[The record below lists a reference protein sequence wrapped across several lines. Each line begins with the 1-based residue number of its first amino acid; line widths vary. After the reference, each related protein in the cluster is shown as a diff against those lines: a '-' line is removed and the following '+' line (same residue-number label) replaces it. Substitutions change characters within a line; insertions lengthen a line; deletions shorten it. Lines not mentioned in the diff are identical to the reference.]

1 MGSSLADFKRR
12 NAYEKV
18 HITNYFTCSKFFIF
32 TFRLSEAGEKSTEE
46 NRIEAGI
53 TETVQPETGVPEESQ
68 APEEAGKDLA
78 EPIEV
83 GISEG
88 NLEGKALNA
97 ECPFVYGDSEWKLQT
112 FVPEDMLID
121 GELAMDD
128 RVNFLIQAVC
138 GEESYVLFDEMVH
151 IGVPVADVFIDQQ
164 EQLHIILRDVRTAKY
179 RVTDFVYDAEN
190 KKFIGKD
197 ALNEDAINY
206 IGTTGR

>member
-1 MGSSLADFKRR
+1 MKKYTLPMILLAVSFSISLSGCQKQ
-12 NAYEKV
+12 
-18 HITNYFTCSKFFIF
+18 
-32 TFRLSEAGEKSTEE
+32 GEKSTEE
-46 NRIEAGI
+46 NRIEAGN
-53 TETVQPETGVPEESQ
+53 TETVQSETGVPEESQ
-68 APEEAGKDLA
+68 APEEDLA
-78 EPIEV
+78 EPIEA
-83 GISEG
+83 GISEE
-88 NLEGKALNA
+88 NLEGKALYS

-138 GEESYVLFDEMVH
+138 GEESYVLFDEMVQ
-151 IGVPVADVFIDQQ
+151 IGVPAADVFIDQQ

-197 ALNEDAINY
+197 VLDEDAINY

>member
-1 MGSSLADFKRR
+1 MKKYTLPIILLAVSFSISLSGCQKQ
-12 NAYEKV
+12 
-18 HITNYFTCSKFFIF
+18 
-32 TFRLSEAGEKSTEE
+32 GEKSTEE
-46 NRIEAGI
+46 NRIEAGN
-53 TETVQPETGVPEESQ
+53 TETVQSETGAPEESQ
-68 APEEAGKDLA
+68 ATEKDLA
-78 EPIEV
+78 EPIEA

-88 NLEGKALNA
+88 NLEGKALYS

-138 GEESYVLFDEMVH
+138 GKESYVLFDEMVQ
-151 IGVPVADVFIDQQ
+151 IGVPEADVFIDQQ

-179 RVTDFVYDAEN
+179 RVTDFAYDAEN

-197 ALNEDAINY
+197 VLNEDAINY

>member
-1 MGSSLADFKRR
+1 MKKYTLPIILLAVSFSFSLSGCQKQ
-12 NAYEKV
+12 
-18 HITNYFTCSKFFIF
+18 
-32 TFRLSEAGEKSTEE
+32 GEKSTEE
-46 NRIEAGI
+46 NRIEAGN
-53 TETVQPETGVPEESQ
+53 TQTVQPETG
-68 APEEAGKDLA
+68 APEEAEKDLA

-83 GISEG
+83 GISEE
-88 NLEGKALNA
+88 NLEGKALYS

-138 GEESYVLFDEMVH
+138 GGESYVLFDEMVQ

>member
-1 MGSSLADFKRR
+1 MKKYTLPIILLAVSFSISLSGCQKQ
-12 NAYEKV
+12 
-18 HITNYFTCSKFFIF
+18 
-32 TFRLSEAGEKSTEE
+32 GEKSTEE
-46 NRIEAGI
+46 NQIEAGN
-53 TETVQPETGVPEESQ
+53 TETVQSETGVPEESQ
-68 APEEAGKDLA
+68 ATEKDLA
-78 EPIEV
+78 EPIEA

-88 NLEGKALNA
+88 NLEGKALYS

-138 GEESYVLFDEMVH
+138 GEESYVLFDEMVQ
-151 IGVPVADVFIDQQ
+151 IGVPAADVFIDQQ

-190 KKFIGKD
+190 KKFIGTD
-197 ALNEDAINY
+197 VLDEDAINY

>member
-1 MGSSLADFKRR
+1 MKKYTLPIILLAVSFSISLSGCQKQ
-12 NAYEKV
+12 
-18 HITNYFTCSKFFIF
+18 
-32 TFRLSEAGEKSTEE
+32 GEKSTEE
-46 NRIEAGI
+46 NQIEAGN
-53 TETVQPETGVPEESQ
+53 TQMVQSETGAPEESQ
-68 APEEAGKDLA
+68 ATEKDLA
-78 EPIEV
+78 EPIEA

-88 NLEGKALNA
+88 NLEGKALYS

-138 GEESYVLFDEMVH
+138 GGESYVLFDEMVQ
-151 IGVPVADVFIDQQ
+151 IGVPEADVFIDQQ

-197 ALNEDAINY
+197 VLNEDAINY

>member
-1 MGSSLADFKRR
+1 MKKYTLPIILLAVSFSISLSGCQKQ
-12 NAYEKV
+12 E
-18 HITNYFTCSKFFIF
+18 
-32 TFRLSEAGEKSTEE
+32 GKSTEE
-46 NRIEAGI
+46 NRIEAGN
-53 TETVQPETGVPEESQ
+53 TQTVQPETR
-68 APEEAGKDLA
+68 APEEAEKDLA
-78 EPIEV
+78 EPIEA

-88 NLEGKALNA
+88 NLEGKALYS

-138 GEESYVLFDEMVH
+138 GGESYVLFDEMVQ
-151 IGVPVADVFIDQQ
+151 IGVPAADVFIDQQ

>member
-1 MGSSLADFKRR
+1 MKKYTLPIILLAASFSFSLSGCQKQ
-12 NAYEKV
+12 
-18 HITNYFTCSKFFIF
+18 
-32 TFRLSEAGEKSTEE
+32 GEKSTEE

-68 APEEAGKDLA
+68 ATEKDLA

>member
-1 MGSSLADFKRR
+1 MKKYTLPIILLAVSFSISLSGCQKQ
-12 NAYEKV
+12 
-18 HITNYFTCSKFFIF
+18 
-32 TFRLSEAGEKSTEE
+32 GEKSTEE
-46 NRIEAGI
+46 NRIEAGN
-53 TETVQPETGVPEESQ
+53 TETVQPETGAPEESQ
-68 APEEAGKDLA
+68 ATEKDLA
-78 EPIEV
+78 EPIEA

-88 NLEGKALNA
+88 NLEGKALYS

-138 GEESYVLFDEMVH
+138 GEESYVLFDEMVQ
-151 IGVPVADVFIDQQ
+151 IGVPEVDVFIDQQ

-197 ALNEDAINY
+197 ILDEDAINY

>member
-1 MGSSLADFKRR
+1 MKKYTLPIILFAVSFSISLSGCQKQ
-12 NAYEKV
+12 
-18 HITNYFTCSKFFIF
+18 
-32 TFRLSEAGEKSTEE
+32 GEKSTEE
-46 NRIEAGI
+46 NRIEAGN
-53 TETVQPETGVPEESQ
+53 TETVQSETGAPEESQ
-68 APEEAGKDLA
+68 ATEKDLA
-78 EPIEV
+78 EPIEA

-88 NLEGKALNA
+88 NLEGKALYS

-138 GEESYVLFDEMVH
+138 GEESYVLFDEMVQ
-151 IGVPVADVFIDQQ
+151 IGVPEADVFIDQQ

-197 ALNEDAINY
+197 VLNEDAINY

>member
-1 MGSSLADFKRR
+1 MKKYTLPIILLAVSFSISLSGCQKQ
-12 NAYEKV
+12 E
-18 HITNYFTCSKFFIF
+18 
-32 TFRLSEAGEKSTEE
+32 GKSTEG
-46 NRIEAGI
+46 NRVEAGN
-53 TETVQPETGVPEESQ
+53 TQTLQPETGVPEESQ
-68 APEEAGKDLA
+68 APEEDLA
-78 EPIEV
+78 EPIEA
-83 GISEG
+83 GISEE
-88 NLEGKALNA
+88 NLEGKALYS

-112 FVPEDMLID
+112 FVPEEMLID

-138 GEESYVLFDEMVH
+138 GEESYVLFDEMVQ
-151 IGVPVADVFIDQQ
+151 IGVPTADVFIDQP

-197 ALNEDAINY
+197 VLNEDAINY

>member
-1 MGSSLADFKRR
+1 MKKYTLPMILLAVSFSISLSGCQKQ
-12 NAYEKV
+12 
-18 HITNYFTCSKFFIF
+18 
-32 TFRLSEAGEKSTEE
+32 GEKSTEE
-46 NRIEAGI
+46 NRIEAGN
-53 TETVQPETGVPEESQ
+53 TETVQSETGVPEESQ
-68 APEEAGKDLA
+68 APEEDLA
-78 EPIEV
+78 EPIEA
-83 GISEG
+83 GISEE
-88 NLEGKALNA
+88 NLEGKALYS

-138 GEESYVLFDEMVH
+138 GEESYVLFDEMVQ
-151 IGVPVADVFIDQQ
+151 IGVPAADVFIDQQ

-190 KKFIGKD
+190 KKFIGTD
-197 ALNEDAINY
+197 VLDEDAINY

>member
-1 MGSSLADFKRR
+1 MKKYTLPIILLAVSFSISLSGCQKQ
-12 NAYEKV
+12 
-18 HITNYFTCSKFFIF
+18 
-32 TFRLSEAGEKSTEE
+32 GKSTEE
-46 NRIEAGI
+46 NRIEAGN

-68 APEEAGKDLA
+68 ATEKDLA
-78 EPIEV
+78 EPIEA

-88 NLEGKALNA
+88 NLEGKALNS
-97 ECPFVYGDSEWKLQT
+97 ECLFVYGDSEWKLQT

-138 GEESYVLFDEMVH
+138 GEESYVLYDEMVQ
-151 IGVPVADVFIDQQ
+151 IGVPAADVFIDQQ

-197 ALNEDAINY
+197 VLNEDAINY

>member
-1 MGSSLADFKRR
+1 MKKYTLPMILLAVSFSISLSGCQKQ
-12 NAYEKV
+12 
-18 HITNYFTCSKFFIF
+18 
-32 TFRLSEAGEKSTEE
+32 GEKSTEE
-46 NRIEAGI
+46 NRIEAGN
-53 TETVQPETGVPEESQ
+53 TETVQSETGVPEESQ
-68 APEEAGKDLA
+68 APEEDLA
-78 EPIEV
+78 EPIEA
-83 GISEG
+83 GISEE
-88 NLEGKALNA
+88 NLEGKALYS

-138 GEESYVLFDEMVH
+138 GGESYVLFDEMVQ
-151 IGVPVADVFIDQQ
+151 IGVPAADVFIDQQ
-164 EQLHIILRDVRTAKY
+164 EQLHIILRDARTAKY

-197 ALNEDAINY
+197 VLDEDAINY

>member
-1 MGSSLADFKRR
+1 MKKYTLPIILLAVSFSISLSGCQKQ
-12 NAYEKV
+12 
-18 HITNYFTCSKFFIF
+18 
-32 TFRLSEAGEKSTEE
+32 GEKSTEE
-46 NRIEAGI
+46 NRIEAGN
-53 TETVQPETGVPEESQ
+53 TETVQSETGAPEESQ
-68 APEEAGKDLA
+68 ATEKNLA
-78 EPIEV
+78 APIEA

-88 NLEGKALNA
+88 NLEGKALYS

-138 GEESYVLFDEMVH
+138 GEESYVLFDEMVQ
-151 IGVPVADVFIDQQ
+151 IGVPEADVFIDQQ

-197 ALNEDAINY
+197 VLNEDAINY

>member
-1 MGSSLADFKRR
+1 MKKYTLPIILLAVSFSISLSGCQKQ
-12 NAYEKV
+12 E
-18 HITNYFTCSKFFIF
+18 
-32 TFRLSEAGEKSTEE
+32 GKSTEE
-46 NRIEAGI
+46 NRIEAGN
-53 TETVQPETGVPEESQ
+53 TQTVQPETR
-68 APEEAGKDLA
+68 APEEAEKDLA
-78 EPIEV
+78 EPIEA

-88 NLEGKALNA
+88 NLEGKALYS

-138 GEESYVLFDEMVH
+138 GGESYVLFDEMVQ
-151 IGVPVADVFIDQQ
+151 IGVPEADVFIDQQ

>member
-1 MGSSLADFKRR
+1 MKKYTLPIILLAVSFSFSLSGCQKQ
-12 NAYEKV
+12 
-18 HITNYFTCSKFFIF
+18 
-32 TFRLSEAGEKSTEE
+32 GEKSTEE
-46 NRIEAGI
+46 NRIEAGN
-53 TETVQPETGVPEESQ
+53 TETVQPETGAPEESQ
-68 APEEAGKDLA
+68 ATEKDLA

>member
-1 MGSSLADFKRR
+1 MKKYTLPIILLAVSFSISLSGCQKQ
-12 NAYEKV
+12 E
-18 HITNYFTCSKFFIF
+18 
-32 TFRLSEAGEKSTEE
+32 GKSTEE
-46 NRIEAGI
+46 NRIEAGN
-53 TETVQPETGVPEESQ
+53 TQTVQPETR
-68 APEEAGKDLA
+68 APEEAEKDLA
-78 EPIEV
+78 EPIEA

-88 NLEGKALNA
+88 NLEGKALYS

-138 GEESYVLFDEMVH
+138 GEESYVLFDEMVQ
-151 IGVPVADVFIDQQ
+151 IGVPAADVFIDQQ

-190 KKFIGKD
+190 KKFVGKD
-197 ALNEDAINY
+197 VLNEDAINY

>member
-1 MGSSLADFKRR
+1 MKKYTLPIILLAVSFSISLSGCQKQ
-12 NAYEKV
+12 E
-18 HITNYFTCSKFFIF
+18 
-32 TFRLSEAGEKSTEE
+32 GKSTEE
-46 NRIEAGI
+46 NRIEAGN
-53 TETVQPETGVPEESQ
+53 TQMVQPETG
-68 APEEAGKDLA
+68 APEEAEKDLA

-88 NLEGKALNA
+88 NLEGKALYS

-138 GEESYVLFDEMVH
+138 GEESYVLFDEMVQ
-151 IGVPVADVFIDQQ
+151 IGVPAADVFIDQQ

-179 RVTDFVYDAEN
+179 RVTNFVYDAEN
-190 KKFIGKD
+190 KKFIGED
-197 ALNEDAINY
+197 VLHEDAINY

>member
-1 MGSSLADFKRR
+1 MKKYTLPIILLAVSFSISLSGCQKQ
-12 NAYEKV
+12 E
-18 HITNYFTCSKFFIF
+18 
-32 TFRLSEAGEKSTEE
+32 GKSTEE
-46 NRIEAGI
+46 NRIEAGN
-53 TETVQPETGVPEESQ
+53 TQTVQPETGAPEESQ
-68 APEEAGKDLA
+68 TPEKDLA
-78 EPIEV
+78 ELIEV

-88 NLEGKALNA
+88 NLEGKALYS

-138 GEESYVLFDEMVH
+138 GEESYVLFDEMVQ
-151 IGVPVADVFIDQQ
+151 IGVPEADVFIDQQ

-179 RVTDFVYDAEN
+179 SVTDFAYDAEN

-197 ALNEDAINY
+197 VLNEDAINY

>member
-1 MGSSLADFKRR
+1 MYS
-12 NAYEKV
+12 
-18 HITNYFTCSKFFIF
+18 
-32 TFRLSEAGEKSTEE
+32 
-46 NRIEAGI
+46 
-53 TETVQPETGVPEESQ
+53 
-68 APEEAGKDLA
+68 
-78 EPIEV
+78 
-83 GISEG
+83 
-88 NLEGKALNA
+88 

-138 GEESYVLFDEMVH
+138 GGESYVLFDEMIQ
-151 IGVPVADVFIDQQ
+151 IGVPAVDVFIDQQ

>member
-1 MGSSLADFKRR
+1 MKKYTLPIILLAVSFSISLSGCQKQ
-12 NAYEKV
+12 
-18 HITNYFTCSKFFIF
+18 
-32 TFRLSEAGEKSTEE
+32 GEKSTEE
-46 NRIEAGI
+46 NRIEAGN
-53 TETVQPETGVPEESQ
+53 TETVQPETGAPEESQ
-68 APEEAGKDLA
+68 ATEKDLA
-78 EPIEV
+78 EPIEA
-83 GISEG
+83 GISEE
-88 NLEGKALNA
+88 NLEGKALYS

-138 GEESYVLFDEMVH
+138 GEESYVLFDEMVQ
-151 IGVPVADVFIDQQ
+151 IGVPEADVFIDQH

-197 ALNEDAINY
+197 VLNEDAINY
-206 IGTTGR
+206 IGTTVR

>member
-1 MGSSLADFKRR
+1 MKKYTLPIILLAVSFSISLSGCQKQ
-12 NAYEKV
+12 
-18 HITNYFTCSKFFIF
+18 
-32 TFRLSEAGEKSTEE
+32 GEKSTEE
-46 NRIEAGI
+46 NRIEAGN
-53 TETVQPETGVPEESQ
+53 TETVQSETGVPEESQ
-68 APEEAGKDLA
+68 APEEDLA
-78 EPIEV
+78 EPIEA
-83 GISEG
+83 GISEE
-88 NLEGKALNA
+88 NLEGKALYS

-138 GEESYVLFDEMVH
+138 GEESYVLFDEMVQ
-151 IGVPVADVFIDQQ
+151 IGVPEADVFIDQQ

-197 ALNEDAINY
+197 VLNEDAINY

>member
-1 MGSSLADFKRR
+1 MKKYTLPIILLAVSFSISLSGCQKQ
-12 NAYEKV
+12 
-18 HITNYFTCSKFFIF
+18 
-32 TFRLSEAGEKSTEE
+32 GEKSTEE
-46 NRIEAGI
+46 NRIEAGN
-53 TETVQPETGVPEESQ
+53 TETVQSETGAPEESQ
-68 APEEAGKDLA
+68 ATEKDLA
-78 EPIEV
+78 EPIEA

-88 NLEGKALNA
+88 NLEGKALYS

-138 GEESYVLFDEMVH
+138 GEESYVLFDEMVQ
-151 IGVPVADVFIDQQ
+151 IGVPEADVFIDQQ

-179 RVTDFVYDAEN
+179 RVTDFAYDAEN

-197 ALNEDAINY
+197 VLDEDAINY

>member
-1 MGSSLADFKRR
+1 MKKYTLPIILLAVSFSISLSGCQKQ
-12 NAYEKV
+12 
-18 HITNYFTCSKFFIF
+18 
-32 TFRLSEAGEKSTEE
+32 GEKSTEE
-46 NRIEAGI
+46 NRIEAGN
-53 TETVQPETGVPEESQ
+53 TETVQSETGAPEESQ
-68 APEEAGKDLA
+68 ATEKDLA
-78 EPIEV
+78 EPIEA

-88 NLEGKALNA
+88 NLEGKALYS

-138 GEESYVLFDEMVH
+138 GGESYVLFDEMVQ
-151 IGVPVADVFIDQQ
+151 IGVPEADVFIDQQ

>member
-1 MGSSLADFKRR
+1 MKKYTLPIILLAVSFSISLSGCQKQ
-12 NAYEKV
+12 E
-18 HITNYFTCSKFFIF
+18 
-32 TFRLSEAGEKSTEE
+32 EKSTEE
-46 NRIEAGI
+46 NRIEAGN
-53 TETVQPETGVPEESQ
+53 TQMVQPETGAPEESQ
-68 APEEAGKDLA
+68 ATEKDLA
-78 EPIEV
+78 EPIEA

-88 NLEGKALNA
+88 NLEGKALYS

-112 FVPEDMLID
+112 FVPEEMLID

-138 GEESYVLFDEMVH
+138 GEESYVLFDEMVQ
-151 IGVPVADVFIDQQ
+151 IGVPEADVFIDQQ

>member
-1 MGSSLADFKRR
+1 MKKYTLPIILLAVSFSISLSGCQKQ
-12 NAYEKV
+12 
-18 HITNYFTCSKFFIF
+18 
-32 TFRLSEAGEKSTEE
+32 GEKSTEE
-46 NRIEAGI
+46 NRIEAGN
-53 TETVQPETGVPEESQ
+53 TETVQSETGVPEESQ
-68 APEEAGKDLA
+68 ATEKDLA
-78 EPIEV
+78 EPIEA

-88 NLEGKALNA
+88 NLEGKALYS

-138 GEESYVLFDEMVH
+138 GKESYVLFDEMVQ
-151 IGVPVADVFIDQQ
+151 IGVPEADVFIDQQ

-179 RVTDFVYDAEN
+179 RVTDFAYDAEN

-197 ALNEDAINY
+197 VLNEDAINY

>member
-1 MGSSLADFKRR
+1 MADFKRR

-32 TFRLSEAGEKSTEE
+32 TFRLSEAGGKSTEE

-68 APEEAGKDLA
+68 ATEKDLA

>member
-1 MGSSLADFKRR
+1 MKKYTLPIILLAVSFSFSLSGCQKQ
-12 NAYEKV
+12 
-18 HITNYFTCSKFFIF
+18 
-32 TFRLSEAGEKSTEE
+32 GEKSTEE
-46 NRIEAGI
+46 NRIEAGN
-53 TETVQPETGVPEESQ
+53 TETVQPETG
-68 APEEAGKDLA
+68 APEEAEKDLA

-151 IGVPVADVFIDQQ
+151 IGVPAADVFIDQQ

>member
-1 MGSSLADFKRR
+1 MKKYTLPIILLAVSFSISLSGCQKQ
-12 NAYEKV
+12 
-18 HITNYFTCSKFFIF
+18 
-32 TFRLSEAGEKSTEE
+32 GEKSTEE
-46 NRIEAGI
+46 NRIEAGN
-53 TETVQPETGVPEESQ
+53 TETVQSETGVPEESQ
-68 APEEAGKDLA
+68 ATEKDLA
-78 EPIEV
+78 EPIEA

-88 NLEGKALNA
+88 NLEGKALYS
-97 ECPFVYGDSEWKLQT
+97 ECSFVYGDSEWKLQT

-138 GEESYVLFDEMVH
+138 GEESYVLFDEMVQ
-151 IGVPVADVFIDQQ
+151 IGVPEADVFIDQQ

-197 ALNEDAINY
+197 VLDEDAINY

>member
-1 MGSSLADFKRR
+1 MKKYTLPMILLAVSFSISLSGCQKQ
-12 NAYEKV
+12 E
-18 HITNYFTCSKFFIF
+18 
-32 TFRLSEAGEKSTEE
+32 GKSTEE
-46 NRIEAGI
+46 NRIEAGN
-53 TETVQPETGVPEESQ
+53 TETLQPETGAPEESQ
-68 APEEAGKDLA
+68 APEKDMAESIEAG
-78 EPIEV
+78 V
-83 GISEG
+83 SEG
-88 NLEGKALNA
+88 SLEGKALYS

-112 FVPEDMLID
+112 FVPENMLID

-138 GEESYVLFDEMVH
+138 GEESYVLFDEMVQ
-151 IGVPVADVFIDQQ
+151 IGVPEADVFIDQQ

-197 ALNEDAINY
+197 VLNEDAINY

>member
-1 MGSSLADFKRR
+1 MKKYTLPIILLAVSFSFSLSGCQKQ
-12 NAYEKV
+12 
-18 HITNYFTCSKFFIF
+18 
-32 TFRLSEAGEKSTEE
+32 GEKSTEE

-68 APEEAGKDLA
+68 ATEKDLA

>member
-1 MGSSLADFKRR
+1 MKKYTLPIILLAVSFSISLSGCQKQ
-12 NAYEKV
+12 E
-18 HITNYFTCSKFFIF
+18 
-32 TFRLSEAGEKSTEE
+32 GKSTEE
-46 NRIEAGI
+46 NRIEAGN
-53 TETVQPETGVPEESQ
+53 TQTVQPETR
-68 APEEAGKDLA
+68 APEEAEKDLA
-78 EPIEV
+78 EPIEA

-88 NLEGKALNA
+88 NLEGKALYS

-112 FVPEDMLID
+112 FVPEEMLID

-138 GEESYVLFDEMVH
+138 GEESYVLFDEMVQ
-151 IGVPVADVFIDQQ
+151 IGVPEADVFIDQQ

>member
-1 MGSSLADFKRR
+1 MKKYTLPIILLAVSFSFSLSGCQKQ
-12 NAYEKV
+12 
-18 HITNYFTCSKFFIF
+18 
-32 TFRLSEAGEKSTEE
+32 GEKSTEE

-68 APEEAGKDLA
+68 ATEKDLA

-138 GEESYVLFDEMVH
+138 GGESYVLFDEMVH

>member
-1 MGSSLADFKRR
+1 MKKYTLPMILLAVSFSISLSGCQKQ
-12 NAYEKV
+12 
-18 HITNYFTCSKFFIF
+18 
-32 TFRLSEAGEKSTEE
+32 GEKSTEE
-46 NRIEAGI
+46 NRIEAGN
-53 TETVQPETGVPEESQ
+53 TQTVQSETGVPEESQ
-68 APEEAGKDLA
+68 APEEDLA
-78 EPIEV
+78 EPIEA
-83 GISEG
+83 GISEE
-88 NLEGKALNA
+88 NLEGKALYS

-138 GEESYVLFDEMVH
+138 GEESYVLFDEMVQ
-151 IGVPVADVFIDQQ
+151 IGVPEADVFIDQQ

-197 ALNEDAINY
+197 VLDEDAINY
-206 IGTTGR
+206 IGTTDR